1 MTTKLSPTLAGA
13 SLVVL
18 STVGFSIMHAMIQ
31 YLGKQGL
38 HGFEIAF
45 FRNLFGIAALTPLFV
60 RYGFEPLKTTKL
72 KLHFA
77 RGVVNAAAML
87 MFFYGITTGIALG
100 LVQSLSFTAPLF
112 TSLLAVLFLGE
123 KMRIHRWTALGIGFL
138 GTLVILRPGMTTI
151 EPGAIYILTAA
162 MMWGIAM
169 TIIKRLT
176 QTDSAVTVS
185 LYMVLMLTPI
195 SGAAAFFVWQW
206 PTTEQF
212 GWLVAI
218 GIIGTFSQ
226 MAFAQAF
233 RLADVTAVL
242 PFDFSKL
249 IWSAILG
256 WFLFAQVLDVWVWI
270 GAVMIFCGG
279 FYIAYRER
287 KLTGEAPT
295 VREPVRP
302 V

>member
-1 MTTKLSPTLAGA
+1 MKLSPTLAGA
-13 SLVVL
+13 ALVVL
-18 STVGFSIMHAMIQ
+18 STMGFSVMHAMIQ

-45 FRNLFGIAALTPLFV
+45 FRNLFGIVALTPIFI
-60 RYGFEPLKTTKL
+60 RYGLEPFRTTKI

-77 RGVVNAAAML
+77 RGAVNAVAML
-87 MFFYGITTGIALG
+87 LFFYGITTGIALG

-123 KMRIHRWTALGIGFL
+123 KMRAHRWTALAIGFL
-138 GTLVILRPGMTTI
+138 GTLVILRPGMSAI
-151 EPGAIYILTAA
+151 EPGAVYILLAA
-162 MMWGIAM
+162 MMWGVAM

-176 QTDSAVTVS
+176 DTDSAITVS

-195 SGAAAFFVWQW
+195 SGIAAAFVWTW
-206 PTTEQF
+206 PTAEQF
-212 GWLVAI
+212 IWLAAI
-218 GIIGTFSQ
+218 GVIGTFSQ

-233 RLADVTAVL
+233 RLADATAVL

-249 IWSAILG
+249 FWSALLG
-256 WFLFAQVLDVWVWI
+256 WFFFAQVLDLWVWI
-270 GAVMIFCGG
+270 GSVMIFAGG

-287 KLTGEAPT
+287 KITGKSPP
-295 VREPVRP
+295 VREPARP

>member
-1 MTTKLSPTLAGA
+1 MKLSPTLAGA
-13 SLVVL
+13 ALVVL
-18 STVGFSIMHAMIQ
+18 STMGFSVMHAMIQ

-45 FRNLFGIAALTPLFV
+45 FRNLFGIVALTPIFI
-60 RYGFEPLKTTKL
+60 RYGLEPFRTAKI

-77 RGVVNAAAML
+77 RGAVNAVAML
-87 MFFYGITTGIALG
+87 LFFYGITTGIALG

-123 KMRIHRWTALGIGFL
+123 KMRVHRWTALAIGFV
-138 GTLVILRPGMTTI
+138 GTLVILRPGMSAI
-151 EPGAIYILTAA
+151 EPGAVYILFAA
-162 MMWGIAM
+162 MMWGVAM

-176 QTDSAVTVS
+176 DTDSAITVS

-195 SGAAAFFVWQW
+195 SGIAAAFVWTW
-206 PTTEQF
+206 PTAEQF
-212 GWLVAI
+212 IWLAAI
-218 GIIGTFSQ
+218 GVIGTFSQ

-233 RLADVTAVL
+233 RLADATAVL

-249 IWSAILG
+249 FWSALLG
-256 WFLFAQVLDVWVWI
+256 WFFFAQVLDLWVWI
-270 GAVMIFCGG
+270 GSVMIFAGG

-287 KLTGEAPT
+287 KISGKSPP
-295 VREPVRP
+295 VREPARP